1 MVVLTQLLL
10 QTLDV
15 VFKASRLAIIAMLSS
30 ASSWASS
37 LHPPLASCALA
48 VAQPTLLSAVRLL
61 QRQPLYIIN
70 TAIALVYRPE
80 VVSDHCRFFL
90 AQMGVIRQPSPVD
103 IW

>member
-30 ASSWASS
+30 ASSWVSS

-48 VAQPTLLSAVRLL
+48 VAQPTLLSALRLL
-61 QRQPLYIIN
+61 QRQPLYYIIN

-90 AQMGVIRQPSPVD
+90 A
-103 IW
+103 